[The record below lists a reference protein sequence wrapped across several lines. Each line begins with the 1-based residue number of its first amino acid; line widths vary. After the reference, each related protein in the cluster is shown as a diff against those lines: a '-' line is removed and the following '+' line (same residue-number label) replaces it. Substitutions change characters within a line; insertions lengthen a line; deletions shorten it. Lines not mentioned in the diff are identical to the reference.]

1 MGVNGMNLAVKE
13 DAVLAV
19 IDLQEKLMPA
29 MANAQQLEH
38 TALKLIKGLKI
49 LGVPAIV
56 TQQYTKGLGATIPSV
71 AQALGDYEP
80 VEKTTFS
87 AMKEPAFAEALKK
100 SGKKTVIL
108 IGIEAHICVQQ
119 TALQLLEEGCRV
131 YVIRDCIASR
141 SETDSACSMQ
151 RMAAAGVVI
160 TTYESILYELLGGA
174 GEEGFKAIS
183 SIVK

>member
-1 MGVNGMNLAVKE
+1 MNLAVKE

-87 AMKEPAFAEALKK
+87 AML
-100 SGKKTVIL
+100 SL
-108 IGIEAHICVQQ
+108 IHI
-119 TALQLLEEGCRV
+119 
-131 YVIRDCIASR
+131 
-141 SETDSACSMQ
+141 
-151 RMAAAGVVI
+151 
-160 TTYESILYELLGGA
+160 
-174 GEEGFKAIS
+174 
-183 SIVK
+183 